1 VSVVTKEMLDA
12 AILIGRSQERE
23 RILDLLNNQ
32 CKCFLPDEWHPDTCT
47 CQKFIALIKGETK

>member
-23 RILDLLNNQ
+23 RIIKLLEVSL
-32 CKCFLPDEWHPDTCT
+32 KDYPDA
-47 CQKFIALIKGETK
+47 FANYLISLIKGETK